1 MIKLTISICLLI
13 LSASGCST
21 HSPPLPIYVE
31 QEVLSEASDKE
42 TSSAETTDLK
52 YSASVSNEI
61 IKPITLDSVSTE
73 SVLGPE
79 LPVDLWQ
86 RMRIGFELN
95 ITDLPS
101 IVDIY

>member
-1 MIKLTISICLLI
+1 M
-13 LSASGCST
+13 
-21 HSPPLPIYVE
+21 YVE
-31 QEVLSEASDKE
+31 SEVLSEASDKE
-42 TSSAETTDLK
+42 TISAETTDLK

-73 SVLGPE
+73 SVLEPE
-79 LPVDLWQ
+79 LTVDLWQ

-101 IVDIY
+101 IVDDQRAWYLNLSLIHI